1 MLSSLDTKEKL
12 EYFGAQIQ
20 RQIVVTI
27 HEM

>member
-12 EYFGAQIQ
+12 EYFDAQIQ